1 MWNVGNVIKDLR
13 EDKNLTQ
20 KQFAEMLGTTPRS
33 ISYYENG
40 DRKIPID
47 MLPEISKI
55 LEVPVEYIL
64 TGKKEIKSIW
74 MNEFTEA
81 ETDANI
87 VYLDIFGYTKLLNN
101 NKIFKFN
108 DFLINLNNLRYSPI
122 KIQLSLLSMIASVL

>member
-64 TGKKEIKSIW
+64 TGKKDIITNAGIVKLKFKSGNSKIIKNKQMQDFIK
-74 MNEFTEA
+74 MLEE
-81 ETDANI
+81 
-87 VYLDIFGYTKLLNN
+87 
-101 NKIFKFN
+101 NKIDAEAF
-108 DFLINLNNLRYSPI
+108 IQELNEKY
-122 KIQLSLLSMIASVL
+122 K